1 MNRLALSVILCSFAL
16 SCVACD
22 DSSSGDNS
30 SGGKVQPTL
39 KLAGSI
45 TQQYSGNIESV
56 RVVPG
61 RSNPSAVAVSSK
73 TKTLHYLEIAG
84 DKFNNYREEFVYSE
98 ENVENEFTNSAV
110 VDENMTLV
118 THTIVTKTGDKVTNC
133 EGEIMSIAY
142 DSSTQK
148 TNAHAVEVGP
158 MPDAIAV
165 TPDKRYAISADEHDS
180 TATWGK
186 CPVGDGITPSV
197 SILSLTDAEG
207 AKLEK
212 PVRVKKITFTV
223 NSSKES
229 REPEYIAIASDNDT
243 VAVTLQDS
251 HEVALFSLKAVLD
264 SEGDLTENDVKIVEL
279 PKNPAGSKAWPDGVT
294 AFDIEGKHYFAM
306 AGEANDT
313 IIIIDDK
320 GNAVANP
327 WITKRE
333 VPTEYPCLED
343 SGFPGVN
350 YSPDSVTAFVL
361 GGHTYVA
368 ATLRYAGAVIIYDVS
383 NPAKPVFERIDRAGK
398 GDLVG
403 DGTCKGESEKSG
415 VYPEGISSEVIGD
428 VAYVWVANEGDNTVT
443 ALKFESMK

>member
-1 MNRLALSVILCSFAL
+1 
-16 SCVACD
+16 
-22 DSSSGDNS
+22 
-30 SGGKVQPTL
+30 
-39 KLAGSI
+39 
-45 TQQYSGNIESV
+45 
-56 RVVPG
+56 
-61 RSNPSAVAVSSK
+61 
-73 TKTLHYLEIAG
+73 LEIAG
-84 DKFNNYREEFVYSE
+84 DKFNNYREDFVYSE

>member
-1 MNRLALSVILCSFAL
+1 MNRLALSVILCSVAL

-84 DKFNNYREEFVYSE
+84 DKFNNYREDFVYSE

-180 TATWGK
+180 TATW
-186 CPVGDGITPSV
+186 
-197 SILSLTDAEG
+197 
-207 AKLEK
+207 
-212 PVRVKKITFTV
+212 
-223 NSSKES
+223 
-229 REPEYIAIASDNDT
+229 
-243 VAVTLQDS
+243 
-251 HEVALFSLKAVLD
+251 
-264 SEGDLTENDVKIVEL
+264 
-279 PKNPAGSKAWPDGVT
+279 
-294 AFDIEGKHYFAM
+294 
-306 AGEANDT
+306 
-313 IIIIDDK
+313 
-320 GNAVANP
+320 
-327 WITKRE
+327 
-333 VPTEYPCLED
+333 
-343 SGFPGVN
+343 
-350 YSPDSVTAFVL
+350 
-361 GGHTYVA
+361 
-368 ATLRYAGAVIIYDVS
+368 
-383 NPAKPVFERIDRAGK
+383 
-398 GDLVG
+398 
-403 DGTCKGESEKSG
+403 
-415 VYPEGISSEVIGD
+415 
-428 VAYVWVANEGDNTVT
+428 
-443 ALKFESMK
+443 

>member
-84 DKFNNYREEFVYSE
+84 DKFNNYREDFVYSE

-180 TATWGK
+180 TAT